1 MTTDIFT
8 NKWFMTLFACFLP
21 FHLVQPIFDMF
32 LLEGWAAIFKV
43 GLAMLQELEPRLITM
58 DLAEICMFFRDSI
71 KGEAD
76 ILDQFKLFARSGR
89 IRVNKI
95 LKVRNSS
102 Y

>member
-1 MTTDIFT
+1 
-8 NKWFMTLFACFLP
+8 
-21 FHLVQPIFDMF
+21 
-32 LLEGWAAIFKV
+32 LEGWAAIFKV
-43 GLAMLQELEPRLITM
+43 GLALLQELEPRLITM

-71 KGEAD
+71 KGEEN